1 MKTFRLFFLLFFS
14 LFLNADE
21 FINKNYSLACTI
33 HSFDKVHQNKIK
45 SSVYKVE
52 TLLSEILRNK
62 LEINIEFFDSEDEML
77 QSYIEYK
84 KFNNAV
90 FYLNYFLKNREVI
103 DKYTKNYFAFSSKDK
118 FHSYVFVVNKK
129 SKIKSIKDIKNKIYV
144 NFIGD
149 DNLHAWLDYK
159 SLKKVNKPYKTLLK
173 EQIDVA
179 KASRAILNLYFNKAD
194 FTVVKKNVFDNM
206 VKLNPALKKRLN
218 IIDESE
224 KIFLYGVGA
233 FHKNTPDEVIEKF
246 FKYSSDLKIMKKLE
260 YIYRLLDQS
269 SIERISKE
277 EMKNMVNFFEEYENL
292 KKRYDAN

>member
-1 MKTFRLFFLLFFS
+1 MKIFRLFFLLFLA

-52 TLLSEILRNK
+52 ALLTEILRNE
-62 LEINIEFFDSEDEML
+62 LEVNIKFFDSEDEML
-77 QSYIEYK
+77 QSYIEFK

-90 FYLNYFLKNREVI
+90 FYLNYFLKNREII
-103 DKYTKNYFAFSSKDK
+103 DKYTRDYFAFSSKNK
-118 FHSYVFVVNKK
+118 FHSYVIVVNKQ

-144 NFIGD
+144 NFLGD
-149 DNLHAWLDYK
+149 DNLHTWLDYK
-159 SLKKVNKPYKTLLK
+159 SLKKVNKPYKTLVK
-173 EQIDVA
+173 EQINVA

-194 FTVVKKNVFDNM
+194 FTVVKKVVFDNM
-206 VKLNPALKKRLN
+206 INLNPALKKRLT
-218 IIDESE
+218 IVDESK

-233 FHKNTPDEVIEKF
+233 FHKNTSDEVVEKF
-246 FKYSSDLKIMKKLE
+246 FKYTNDLKIMKKLE

-277 EMKNMVNFFEEYENL
+277 EMKDMVNFFEEYESL
-292 KKRYDAN
+292 KKRYNVN

>member
-1 MKTFRLFFLLFFS
+1 MKTFRLFFLLFLA

-52 TLLSEILRNK
+52 ALLTEILRNE
-62 LEINIEFFDSEDEML
+62 LEVNIKFFDSEDEML
-77 QSYIEYK
+77 QSYIEFK

-90 FYLNYFLKNREVI
+90 FYLNYFLKNREII
-103 DKYTKNYFAFSSKDK
+103 DKYTRDYFAFSSKDK
-118 FHSYVFVVNKK
+118 FHSYVLVVNKQ
-129 SKIKSIKDIKNKIYV
+129 SKIKSIKDIKNKTYV
-144 NFIGD
+144 NFLGD
-149 DNLHAWLDYK
+149 DNLHTWLDYK
-159 SLKKVNKPYKTLLK
+159 SLKKVNKPYKTLVK
-173 EQIDVA
+173 EQINVA

-194 FTVVKKNVFDNM
+194 FTVVKKVVFDNM
-206 VKLNPALKKRLN
+206 INLNPALKKRLT
-218 IIDESE
+218 IVDESK

-233 FHKNTPDEVIEKF
+233 FHKNTPDEVVEKF
-246 FKYSSDLKIMKKLE
+246 FKYTNDLKIMKKLE

-277 EMKNMVNFFEEYENL
+277 EMKDMVNFFKEYESL
-292 KKRYDAN
+292 KRR

>member
-1 MKTFRLFFLLFFS
+1 MKTFRLFFLLFLA

-52 TLLSEILRNK
+52 ALLTEILRNE
-62 LEINIEFFDSEDEML
+62 LEVNIKFFDSEDEML
-77 QSYIEYK
+77 QSYIEFK

-90 FYLNYFLKNREVI
+90 FYLNYFLKNREII
-103 DKYTKNYFAFSSKDK
+103 DKYTRDYFAFSSKDK
-118 FHSYVFVVNKK
+118 FHSYVLVVNKQ
-129 SKIKSIKDIKNKIYV
+129 SKIKSIKDIKNKTYV
-144 NFIGD
+144 NFLGD
-149 DNLHAWLDYK
+149 DNLHTWLDYK
-159 SLKKVNKPYKTLLK
+159 SLKKVNKPYKTLVK
-173 EQIDVA
+173 EQINVA

-194 FTVVKKNVFDNM
+194 FTVVKKVVFDNM
-206 VKLNPALKKRLN
+206 INFNPALKKRLT
-218 IIDESE
+218 IVDESK

-233 FHKNTPDEVIEKF
+233 FHKNTPDEVVEKF
-246 FKYSSDLKIMKKLE
+246 FKYTNDLKIMKKLE

-277 EMKNMVNFFEEYENL
+277 EMKDMVNFFEEYESL
-292 KKRYDAN
+292 KRR

>member
-1 MKTFRLFFLLFFS
+1 MKIFRLFFLLFFA

-52 TLLSEILRNK
+52 ALLTEILRNE
-62 LEINIEFFDSEDEML
+62 LEVNIKFFDSEDEML
-77 QSYIEYK
+77 QSYIEFK

-90 FYLNYFLKNREVI
+90 FYLNYFLKNREII
-103 DKYTKNYFAFSSKDK
+103 DKYTRDYFAFSSKNK
-118 FHSYVFVVNKK
+118 FHSYVIVVNKQ

-144 NFIGD
+144 NFLGD
-149 DNLHAWLDYK
+149 DNLHTWLDYK
-159 SLKKVNKPYKTLLK
+159 SLKKVNKPYKTLVK
-173 EQIDVA
+173 EQINVA

-194 FTVVKKNVFDNM
+194 FTVVKKVVFDNM
-206 VKLNPALKKRLN
+206 INLNPALKKRLT
-218 IIDESE
+218 IVDESK

-233 FHKNTPDEVIEKF
+233 FHKNTSDEVVEKF
-246 FKYSSDLKIMKKLE
+246 FKYTNDLKIMKKLE

-277 EMKNMVNFFEEYENL
+277 EMKDMVNFFEEYESL
-292 KKRYDAN
+292 KKRYNVN

>member
-1 MKTFRLFFLLFFS
+1 M
-14 LFLNADE
+14 FLNADE

-52 TLLSEILRNK
+52 ALLTEILRNE
-62 LEINIEFFDSEDEML
+62 LEVNIKFFDSEDEML
-77 QSYIEYK
+77 QSYIEFK

-90 FYLNYFLKNREVI
+90 FYLNYFLKNREII
-103 DKYTKNYFAFSSKDK
+103 DKYTRDYFAFSSKNK
-118 FHSYVFVVNKK
+118 FHSYVIVVNKQ

-144 NFIGD
+144 NFLGD
-149 DNLHAWLDYK
+149 DNLHTWLDYK
-159 SLKKVNKPYKTLLK
+159 SLKKVNKPYKTLVK
-173 EQIDVA
+173 EQINVA

-194 FTVVKKNVFDNM
+194 FTVVKKVVFDNM
-206 VKLNPALKKRLN
+206 INLNPALKRLT
-218 IIDESE
+218 IVDESK

-233 FHKNTPDEVIEKF
+233 FHKNTSDEVVEKF
-246 FKYSSDLKIMKKLE
+246 FKYTNDLKIMKKLE

-277 EMKNMVNFFEEYENL
+277 EMKDMVNFFKEYESL
-292 KKRYDAN
+292 KKRYNVN